1 MGYLLPC
8 ACPAGIESVPSS
20 RFLNGVGNLFPR
32 PWQVETA
39 SIALVHIEPYSPS

>member
-20 RFLNGVGNLFPR
+20 SFLNGVGNLLFPR

-39 SIALVHIEPYSPS
+39 FHCIGPH